1 MAEPNSSAR
10 RNLSREDEEFRTW
23 KREHRK
29 YEMRL
34 AELAD
39 KAVLTPEEE
48 IEEKQLK
55 KQKLN
60 LKDRMAMK
68 EQQYA
73 STSA

>member
-1 MAEPNSSAR
+1 MAEANSSVR

-23 KREHRK
+23 KRQHRK
-29 YEMRL
+29 FEIRL
-34 AELAD
+34 AELAG
-39 KAVLTPEEE
+39 KAALSPEEE

-55 KQKLN
+55 KRKLD

>member
-29 YEMRL
+29 YEKRL

-39 KAVLTPEEE
+39 KAILTPDEEL
-48 IEEKQLK
+48 EEKQLK

-68 EQQYA
+68 EQAYT